1 MPPRL
6 IAFGRWIEQLIAEST
21 GKEGQG
27 VVPVLEPLPVSP
39 EAYSPDRIFVTFSL
53 RGENEPFWFKRLETI
68 EKSGLP
74 CLHLSVSPL
83 ELAGDFFSWEIATA
97 IAGYFLK
104 INPFDQ
110 PDVELTKKKTREILE
125 QPESISLEGYLS
137 AENGEELEPAIK
149 SLLFDPANFSGYI
162 SLLVYLPSDD
172 NLNTALDNL
181 ARHVT
186 DQTHLP
192 CTWNYGPAY
201 LHSTG
206 QLHKG
211 DSGQGRFLGLFYENN
226 AEEVAIPSDP
236 DWPPT
241 APSFNRLFRA
251 QALGDLA
258 ALQAKKRKVLFLN
271 LKGNLVKSI
280 FALNEA
286 VRNL

>member
-1 MPPRL
+1 
-6 IAFGRWIEQLIAEST
+6 LIAEST

-27 VVPVLEPLPVSP
+27 IVPVLEPLPVSP
-39 EAYSPDRIFVTFSL
+39 EAYSPDRIFVTLSL
-53 RGENEPFWFKRLETI
+53 KGENDPFWLKRLETI

-74 CLHLSVSPL
+74 CLHLSLSPL
-83 ELAGDFFSWEIATA
+83 ELAEDFFVWEIATA

-125 QPESISLEGYLS
+125 QPESLSLEGYLS
-137 AENGEELEPAIK
+137 SENEEEIDQAIRL
-149 SLLFDPANFSGYI
+149 LLFGQTHSSDYL
-162 SLLVYLPSDD
+162 SLLVYLPSDE

-181 ARHVT
+181 ARQIT
-186 DQTHLP
+186 DKTHLP

-206 QLHKG
+206 QLYKG
-211 DSGQGRFLGLFYENN
+211 DSGQGRFLGLFHDNTG
-226 AEEVAIPSDP
+226 EEIAIRPALE
-236 DWPPT
+236 WPPT

-258 ALQAKKRKVLFLN
+258 ALQAKKRKALFLN
-271 LKGNLVKSI
+271 LKGNLVKNI
-280 FALNEA
+280 FTLNEL